1 MLAFSRQQPLAP
13 QLVDVNELLYRM
25 RPLITRSLAEE
36 IEIEFHM
43 ATEIRPCLIDAGQL
57 EQAMLNLSINARD
70 AMPKGGRLKI
80 ETAVVSFASDDER
93 PEEMPPGD
101 YVMIEVSDNGEVI
114 PRQDL
119 ERIFEPFFT
128 TKDVGEGTGL
138 GLSMVFGFIKQS
150 EGFITVSSTE
160 GSGTLFRI
168 YLPAME
174 SEAGVDEKPIG
185 SDIAFGDSE
194 VILVV
199 DDEPSLLSMLSKILQ
214 ANGYQVLLAGDGQ
227 EGLKQLS
234 LHPHVDLLLTDIMLP
249 GGMNGRQV
257 ADAAKR
263 ENAALKVL
271 FMSGYPRDAIVEQGR
286 LEPSARLLSK
296 PFNPTTLVQAVREI
310 LDGE

>member
-1 MLAFSRQQPLAP
+1 M
-13 QLVDVNELLYRM
+13 
-25 RPLITRSLAEE
+25 ITRSLAEE

-101 YVMIEVSDNGEVI
+101 YVMIEVSDNGEGI

>member
-1 MLAFSRQQPLAP
+1 M
-13 QLVDVNELLYRM
+13 
-25 RPLITRSLAEE
+25 
-36 IEIEFHM
+36 
-43 ATEIRPCLIDAGQL
+43 
-57 EQAMLNLSINARD
+57 
-70 AMPKGGRLKI
+70 
-80 ETAVVSFASDDER
+80 
-93 PEEMPPGD
+93 
-101 YVMIEVSDNGEVI
+101 
-114 PRQDL
+114 
-119 ERIFEPFFT
+119 
-128 TKDVGEGTGL
+128 
-138 GLSMVFGFIKQS
+138 SMVFGFIKQS

>member
-101 YVMIEVSDNGEVI
+101 YVMIEVSDNGEGI

-174 SEAGVDEKPIG
+174 SEAGVDKKPIG

-199 DDEPSLLSMLSKILQ
+199 DDEPSLLSMLSKILE

>member
-1 MLAFSRQQPLAP
+1 M
-13 QLVDVNELLYRM
+13 
-25 RPLITRSLAEE
+25 ITRSLAEE

-101 YVMIEVSDNGEVI
+101 YVMIEVSDNGEGI

-234 LHPHVDLLLTDIMLP
+234 LHPHVDLLLTDIMLTDIMLP

>member
-271 FMSGYPRDAIVEQGR
+271 FMSGYPRDAIIEQGR
-286 LEPSARLLSK
+286 LEPSARLLRK

>member
-101 YVMIEVSDNGEVI
+101 YVMIEVSDNGEGI

>member
-101 YVMIEVSDNGEVI
+101 YVMIEVSDNGEGI

-271 FMSGYPRDAIVEQGR
+271 FMSGYPRDAIIEQGR

>member
-271 FMSGYPRDAIVEQGR
+271 FMSGYPRDAIIEQGR